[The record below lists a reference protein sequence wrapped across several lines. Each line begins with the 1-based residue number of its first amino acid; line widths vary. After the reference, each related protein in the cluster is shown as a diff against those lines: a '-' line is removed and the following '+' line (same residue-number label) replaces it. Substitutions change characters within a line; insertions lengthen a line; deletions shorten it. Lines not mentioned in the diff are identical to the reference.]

1 MYELFETPTRFKE
14 YDSNVAQENP
24 NAITVSYLGSGKGSW
39 KIKNARLDNSLKST
53 KNFGTKDYNAYELLE
68 KILNAK
74 SVAVTETV
82 SDPVTG
88 SKKTIILEKETKAA
102 EDKVKQ
108 INAAFK
114 KWIFADPERRNELVK
129 TYNEKFNGIRPRE
142 YDGSHLNFFGSN
154 PEITLKPHQK
164 NAVAHAL
171 FGGNTLFAHQVGAGK
186 TFEMIA
192 TAMEGKRLGLH
203 NKSMF
208 VVPNHLTEQI
218 GSDFMKLYPNANILV
233 AKADDFSP
241 QKRRQMCA
249 RIATGNFDA
258 VIIGHSQLI
267 KIPLSSKREE
277 EFIRNQINEVMA
289 ALDAANETG
298 SKSYTVKQLEA
309 IKDKLRDRLEKLTN
323 GTVKDNAVTF
333 EELGVDK
340 LFVDEAHEFKNLY
353 VSTKMEN
360 VSGLSTNA
368 DVQKT
373 QDLYMKCQYLDEKTN
388 SKGVVF
394 STGTPIITGYQRS
407 EMPILRCCIAK
418 NDYHILAV

>member
-1 MYELFETPTRFKE
+1 MQLGMTWIDTKVIQQFMYELFETPTRFKE

-24 NAITVSYLGSGKGSW
+24 NAITVNYSGSGKGSW

-88 SKKTIILEKETKAA
+88 SKKTMILEKETKAA

-142 YDGSHLNFFGSN
+142 YDGSYLNFFGSN

-186 TFEMIA
+186 
-192 TAMEGKRLGLH
+192 
-203 NKSMF
+203 S
-208 VVPNHLTEQI
+208 
-218 GSDFMKLYPNANILV
+218 
-233 AKADDFSP
+233 
-241 QKRRQMCA
+241 
-249 RIATGNFDA
+249 
-258 VIIGHSQLI
+258 
-267 KIPLSSKREE
+267 
-277 EFIRNQINEVMA
+277 
-289 ALDAANETG
+289 
-298 SKSYTVKQLEA
+298 
-309 IKDKLRDRLEKLTN
+309 
-323 GTVKDNAVTF
+323 VT
-333 EELGVDK
+333 
-340 LFVDEAHEFKNLY
+340 
-353 VSTKMEN
+353 
-360 VSGLSTNA
+360 
-368 DVQKT
+368 
-373 QDLYMKCQYLDEKTN
+373 
-388 SKGVVF
+388 
-394 STGTPIITGYQRS
+394 RS
-407 EMPILRCCIAK
+407 
-418 NDYHILAV
+418 